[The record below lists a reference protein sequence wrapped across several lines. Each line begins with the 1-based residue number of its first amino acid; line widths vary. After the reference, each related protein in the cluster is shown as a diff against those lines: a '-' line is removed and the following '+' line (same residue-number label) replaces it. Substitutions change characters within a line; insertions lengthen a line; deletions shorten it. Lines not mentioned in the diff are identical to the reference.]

1 MSSRNKQRGYELEK
15 EVQDFWTSR
24 GVPCKRVLGSGA
36 YKAYSPDLAGD
47 VQLNG
52 LLVECKRRKGGT
64 GFKSLYAWFE
74 QDEADLLVV
83 RADRMPRLYI
93 IPEKL
98 MEQFAEQMG
107 WMSKEK

>member
-1 MSSRNKQRGYELEK
+1 MSWKRKSRIFGPA
-15 EVQDFWTSR
+15 EVCPANGSW
-24 GVPCKRVLGSGA
+24 GSGA